1 MPNTSIN
8 QTPPPADLFKR
19 WTEVERQASLE
30 ETLRGWQEDQDVWIF
45 GYGSL
50 IWRPEFEF
58 AESRLARLENHHRAL
73 CLWSRINRGTP
84 EIPGLVFGL
93 EQGGE
98 GCGGMVFRIPA
109 HKVRETFGTVWVRE
123 MSTGAYY
130 PHWRDC
136 LTDQGTISALTFI
149 INSDAI
155 SYVKEPDE
163 DELVRIVLKAKGI
176 YGSCFDYVMQT
187 AVALRQAGICDER
200 LARLADRLEQ
210 QQQSLDS
217 SLKA

>member
-8 QTPPPADLFKR
+8 QSPPPADAFKR

-30 ETLRGWQEDQDVWIF
+30 ETLNGWQETQDVWIF

-50 IWRPEFEF
+50 IWRPEFDF
-58 AESRLARLENHHRAL
+58 TESRLARLDQHHRAL

-84 EIPGLVFGL
+84 EVPGLVFGL

-109 HKVRETFGTVWVRE
+109 QKVRETFASVWIRE

-130 PHWRDC
+130 PRWRDC
-136 LTDQGTISALTFI
+136 QTDQGIVSALTFV
-149 INSDAI
+149 INPEAI
-155 SYVKEPDE
+155 SYVSEPSE
-163 DELVRIVLKAKGI
+163 DELVSIVLRAQGI

-200 LARLADRLEQ
+200 LARLADRLAL
-210 QQQSLDS
+210 QQQSLAGT
-217 SLKA
+217 LKT